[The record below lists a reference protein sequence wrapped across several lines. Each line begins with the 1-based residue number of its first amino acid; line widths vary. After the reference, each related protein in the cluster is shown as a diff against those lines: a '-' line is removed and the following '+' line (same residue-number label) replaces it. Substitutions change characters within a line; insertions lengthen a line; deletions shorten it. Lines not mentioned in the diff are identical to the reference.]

1 MWAKKLETKPSS
13 IYLLLNCNLLCVSK
27 TPSYLICAILGV
39 FCVSIFDSC
48 LYKPQNDTLQ
58 VNQIM
63 LLLSLKPLN
72 SMLMNRREEN
82 QMPSRDLQSFI
93 TIWTLLPLLLYTLAW
108 PPCLY
113 TGLDVVEGI
122 HSSSAPCYFPTQVLS
137 IIWVS
142 AGMSL

>member
-1 MWAKKLETKPSS
+1 MWAKKLDTKPSS
-13 IYLLLNCNLLCVSK
+13 IDLLLNCNLLCVSK

-39 FCVSIFDSC
+39 FCVSIFTSC

-93 TIWTLLPLLLYTLAW
+93 TSGLYCLSYFTHWPDHHVSTLAW
-108 PPCLY
+108 ML
-113 TGLDVVEGI
+113 LR
-122 HSSSAPCYFPTQVLS
+122 AS
-137 IIWVS
+137 ILLVHHAIF
-142 AGMSL
+142 LLRF